1 MAYRAYGVIIE
12 GIGVGNSGGDCWL
25 GGWHVAAS
33 TLGVGGRT
41 CAVRRDALAAAPQ
54 LSATELDP
62 LTGELRSGS
71 VQITLHA
78 TASVTASLLAQ
89 AIARRPTT
97 VLQAD
102 LTATATSAAF
112 APAPPTIPGGLLHLG
127 EELVSVDADLGGGSY
142 TITRA
147 RAGTQASGHT
157 AGLNAYTAPP
167 WWVGRSVTLVT
178 LELAEDGA
186 LIGSPRVVWQGY
198 LVAAPEASRSTTT
211 IQLRAEDALAT
222 LRRVGVNRGATPY
235 NEASPLP
242 VQGTTSGLTVF
253 GELVPRD
260 SIPRVRKLDQWATD
274 GLWRAMQL
282 GPSLV
287 LTAQDVTP
295 TGQPELGS
303 PRPSDPDAPIDG
315 PYWELAVWSSQLDA
329 KILAEY
335 GDPGISPTLGC
346 DYPYHPLT
354 IAAALLGSS
363 TDRDVEDPLIY
374 DVLQPEWSAG
384 VGYLLDSSTFTQM
397 IERTSYIEVDQLVLG
412 WDGKRT
418 PLYELVTQQ
427 LLPAYG
433 FALTVG
439 PGGLLRPIQ
448 IGPADVL
455 DFASAAQVAPL
466 PESWAWE
473 SGIGGA
479 LDALTAI
486 IGELPWREGRE
497 IVVTGQGV
505 RVQAGGRA
513 TRLVTPRSAEAQ
525 YPSLSPTAAE
535 GYGATE
541 LVARLIWRYDGLP
554 VVRCQLPEGAQP
566 YWVGQWVRLLKPDGL
581 LTPIL
586 FDRDGARVDAWDT
599 QPYLG
604 QITSL
609 RYDVQRARYDAEL
622 LLANY
627 ALGRA
632 AKWRAPSA
640 RIKGVGTV
648 GLYKVE
654 GLVSDLDALTS
665 DALAFTVGDEARW
678 ADPALGSF
686 SEPRIVFSLSATGDD
701 WWVEIK
707 PDFTTR
713 PAAGD
718 WIQLGQS
725 ADYSNAAV
733 VGASEPYPYAFM
745 TDAATLDRPGAT
757 TSDPD
762 EFA

>member
-1 MAYRAYGVIIE
+1 MGFRAYGIIVE
-12 GIGVGNSGGDCWL
+12 GIGVGDSGADCWL
-25 GGWHVAAS
+25 GGAYVVS
-33 TLGVGGRT
+33 PTLAVGGLT
-41 CAVRRDALAAAPQ
+41 CQVRRDALAAAPQ

-78 TASVTASLLAQ
+78 NAGVTAALLSQ

-102 LTATATSAAF
+102 LTAGATSAQL
-112 APAPPTIPGGLLHLG
+112 APAPPTIPGGLLHL
-127 EELVSVDADLGGGSY
+127 EEEVVSVDADLGGGIY
-142 TITRA
+142 ELTRQ
-147 RAGTQASGHT
+147 RNGTQPQAHS

-167 WWVGRSVTLVT
+167 WWIGRSVTIITVDVD
-178 LELAEDGA
+178 ELGYNTS
-186 LIGSPRVVWQGY
+186 SPRIVWRGY
-198 LVAAPEASRSTTT
+198 LTQAPEAGRSSSTVL
-211 IQLRAEDALAT
+211 LRAEDALAT
-222 LRRVGVNRGATPY
+222 LRRVGVNRAATPY

-260 SIPRVRKLDQWATD
+260 FIPRVRKLAPWASA
-274 GLWRAMQL
+274 GLWRAMQM
-282 GPSLV
+282 GGSLA

-315 PYWELAVWSSQLDA
+315 PYWELAVWSRLLDD

-346 DYPYHPLT
+346 DQPYHPLT

-384 VGYLLDSSTFTQM
+384 VGYLLDSSAFSQM
-397 IERTSYIEVDQLVLG
+397 IERTAYIEVDQLVLG
-412 WDGKRT
+412 WDGKRE

-455 DFASAAQVAPL
+455 DYASAAQIAPL

-479 LDALTAI
+479 LDALTAT

-513 TRLVTPRSAEAQ
+513 TRIVTPRTSEAA

-554 VVRCQLPEGAQP
+554 VVRCQLPEGPQP

-586 FDRDGARVDAWDT
+586 FDRDGARSEAWDT

-640 RIKGVGTV
+640 RIKKVVSPGI
-648 GLYKVE
+648 YRVE
-654 GLVSDLDALTS
+654 GLVSDFDAPQS
-665 DALAFTVGDEARW
+665 DALAFTPGDEAIW
-678 ADPALGSF
+678 TNKALGSP
-686 SEPRIVFSLSATGDD
+686 SEARVITQVEAAGAD
-701 WWVEIK
+701 WDVGFTL
-707 PDFTTR
+707 DFDTP

-718 WIQLGQS
+718 WLHIADS
-725 ADYSNAAV
+725 ADYSNPDV
-733 VGASEPYPYAFM
+733 VGASEPYPYVDM
-745 TDAATLDRPGAT
+745 TDGATLARPGAT
-757 TSDPD
+757 TSIPD